1 MMSYRIMIAVVFG
14 LVLSGCAVHKFQ
26 KSAKHGGYVVARFAY
41 VIPEYTVDL
50 ENKAP
55 SDFNLAKSRYLR
67 RNDMVE
73 TLYIRMGQIE
83 NYGRRYFTHFPRI
96 MWSIFANTFKLPA
109 HIVSEYRYDHNE
121 KYRQKIDALD
131 AQKKAKEERK
141 INQLKEELKSY
152 LTKDLEKEA
161 SLKNAHP

>member
-1 MMSYRIMIAVVFG
+1 MKSFGIISAVVFS
-14 LVLSGCAVHKFQ
+14 LLLSGCTVHRFQ
-26 KSAKHGGYVVARFAY
+26 KSSKHGGYVVARFAY

-55 SDFNLAKSRYLR
+55 EDFSLAKSRYIR

-96 MWSIFANTFKLPA
+96 MWSIFANTIKLPA
-109 HIVSEYRYDHNE
+109 HIISEYRYDHNE

-131 AQKKAKEERK
+131 ARKKAEEDRK
-141 INQLKEELKSY
+141 INQLKEELKNY
-152 LTKDLEKEA
+152 LIKDLEKEA